1 MNLNILG
8 RFSAI
13 RTQTEAFFFFF
24 YPNSLLIT
32 KFLKGKVHV
41 LSVIFVPVSIQHES
55 LG

>member
-13 RTQTEAFFFFF
+13 RTQTEAFFF

>member
-13 RTQTEAFFFFF
+13 RTQTEAFFFF